1 MKEIL
6 FYFLQVIIITG
17 LLYCYYHFFLRN
29 NKFHRYNRFYLLGA
43 TVVSLILPFLD
54 FTFYFKSEADIP
66 AIYQVLSVVRVGDNI
81 NQTLSPAIA
90 LNLLLNIFYF
100 LITEVLLFRL
110 SFSL

>member
-6 FYFLQVIIITG
+6 FYFLQVIIISG
-17 LLYCYYHFFLRN
+17 LLYSYYHFFLRN

-54 FTFYFKSEADIP
+54 FTFYYKSEADIP

-100 LITEVLLFRL
+100 LITVVLLFYK
-110 SFSL
+110 